1 MGIRNFSQILCFCA
15 LISFCFLPITTYG
28 FVKISLKRVDQQHE
42 TSFNYIKFARKL
54 GTIEVGKRAEIIY
67 LKNFMNS
74 QFYGEIGIGTPP
86 QKFAVIFDTAIS
98 YLWVP
103 SSKCNSSEA
112 CQFHPRYDSSH
123 SSTYTKIGSPHE
135 IIYETEAKLNGFL
148 SQDNV
153 EIGDLLVKN
162 QIFFEVTSED
172 GLTLVHAKFDGVVGL
187 AFPDKSEGN
196 ANLIWNTMAEQKLL
210 KKKVFSIW
218 FNTDSEAEFG
228 GEVVFGGVDPNHFK
242 GKHVYVP
249 VTPNQNGIW
258 QIEIGELFIGN
269 QSSGYC
275 QDGCPAVLDSG
286 SPLLSGPAA
295 IVIEIN
301 HAIGAKGVKSKECKE
316 IVSHNGEAI
325 YNLLASGVNLDDIC
339 SQLSL
344 CLNNGAQHMRFVL
357 PKSSYSITQLIFRK
371 NLKTVQERK
380 NRKELSSVADD
391 LLCSA
396 CQKIVNWIQKQM
408 KQRKTKEGVL
418 RYVRKLCFS
427 FPAPQGDVEVPCDNI
442 PLMPNL
448 TLTIGNKPFTFTP
461 QQYVRSTRKHNKM
474 TCRSQFYAVD
484 LPSLPGS
491 WIFGN
496 IFMGVYH
503 SVFDFSKRR
512 VGFAEAVY

>member
-1 MGIRNFSQILCFCA
+1 MGIKYFSQILCFCA
-15 LISFCFLPITTYG
+15 LINICFLPITTYG
-28 FVKISLKRVDQQHE
+28 LLKISLKRVDQQHK
-42 TSFNYIKFARKL
+42 TNFNNIKFARKL
-54 GTIEVGKRAEIIY
+54 GTIEVGKRAEIIH
-67 LKNFMNS
+67 LKNYMNS

-86 QKFAVIFDTAIS
+86 QKFAVIFDTAVS
-98 YLWVP
+98 NLWVP

-112 CQFHPRYDSSH
+112 CYLHSRYESSH
-123 SSTYTKIGSPHE
+123 SSTYTKI
-135 IIYETEAKLNGFL
+135 EAKLTGFL

-153 EIGDLLVKN
+153 EIGGLLVKN
-162 QIFFEVTSED
+162 QIIFEITSEESI
-172 GLTLVHAKFDGVVGL
+172 TLVHAKFDGVVGL

-196 ANLIWNTMAEQKLL
+196 ANLIWYTMEEQKLL

-218 FNTDSEAEFG
+218 FNTDSEAESG

-275 QDGCPAVLDSG
+275 QEGCPAVLDSG
-286 SPLLSGPAA
+286 SPLLSGPAV
-295 IVIEIN
+295 IVVEIN

-316 IVSHNGEAI
+316 IISHNGEKI
-325 YNLLASGVNLDDIC
+325 YDLLASGVNPDDIC

-344 CLNNGAQHMRFVL
+344 CLNNGAQHMRN
-357 PKSSYSITQLIFRK
+357 
-371 NLKTVQERK
+371 NLKTAQERI
-380 NRKELSSVADD
+380 NRKELLSFADE

-396 CQKIVNWIQKQM
+396 CQKIVIWIQRQM
-408 KQRKTKEGVL
+408 KQRKTKKGIL

-427 FPAPQGDVEVPCDNI
+427 FPTPRGDVEVPCENI
-442 PLMPNL
+442 PLMPHL
-448 TLTIGNKPFTFTP
+448 TFTIGNKPFTFTP
-461 QQYVRSTRKHNKM
+461 QQYIRTTRKHRKM
-474 TCRSQFYAVD
+474 TCRSQFSAVD
-484 LPSLPGS
+484 LPSLPGA

-496 IFMGVYH
+496 VFMGVYH
-503 SVFDFSKRR
+503 SVFDFSKPQ